1 MGIRGCRGHAA
12 KDATRLPPHSHLGG
26 DVISAASRARAGA
39 APHSALASQGVSGD
53 LRNNDGFFGS
63 GGPSGPKCPK
73 TAACFSRLWHSLG
86 LGWDSFPVIWVN
98 MFYMIA
104 YTRLQLLL
112 REYGSATKQPKP
124 VSLQQPRFRNQGTA
138 TKNTFASETTAEQPG
153 PATKTRFR
161 FSNYPWNHKKISPL

>member
-1 MGIRGCRGHAA
+1 MPDRMPVGGDQGVLRGHAA

-73 TAACFSRLWHSLG
+73 TAACFSRLWHSLSHWMG
-86 LGWDSFPVIWVN
+86 LTSC
-98 MFYMIA
+98 
-104 YTRLQLLL
+104 
-112 REYGSATKQPKP
+112 SQPKP
-124 VSLQQPRFRNQGTA
+124 QQPKILSLQKLLQ
-138 TKNTFASETTAEQPG
+138 
-153 PATKTRFR
+153 
-161 FSNYPWNHKKISPL
+161 SN